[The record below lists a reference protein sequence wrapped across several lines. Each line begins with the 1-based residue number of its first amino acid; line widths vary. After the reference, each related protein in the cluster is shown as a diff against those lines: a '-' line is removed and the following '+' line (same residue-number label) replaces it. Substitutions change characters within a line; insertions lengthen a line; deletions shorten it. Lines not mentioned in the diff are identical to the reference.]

1 MKQNRNGQE
10 EVQALD
16 KQGKTIT
23 IKINGKDRPVREE
36 KRLVHDEDE
45 SQYVQSHRE
54 EALKETAASQESAE
68 ADDSF
73 DWILPDPIE
82 EEVLKEYKIA
92 PKQAK
97 KPKKNIG
104 ISVWNKKPTRNN
116 RLYSTIFITVF
127 FAVLLGTAFG
137 VTILKF
143 VTADTDQ
150 VAPAV
155 TKVNPEPEK
164 PDTGTGTGTAKDSV
178 QLNNIS
184 AFVIQNGIFTT
195 EEAAK
200 ERVNLLAGKGVAAEI
215 FPVNGQ
221 FAIYLGMAGSIEDAK
236 QISNTLK
243 DKGIEVFAKPVEIT
257 GGTAADVTA
266 EEGKF
271 LEKAPEIYGILSSG
285 KADSPEVIKKVVEYQ
300 IMLSEIPD
308 KSIEDKNILK
318 AKASIERASKAFSDF
333 QKSKD
338 KNQLADM
345 QSNLLAFLSAYQ
357 SISK

>member
-1 MKQNRNGQE
+1 M
-10 EVQALD
+10 D

-23 IKINGKDRPVREE
+23 IKINGKDRPVKEE
-36 KRLVHDEDE
+36 KRLMLDEDE
-45 SQYVQSHRE
+45 SQYVQSHRD

-97 KPKKNIG
+97 KQKKNIG
-104 ISVWNKKPTRNN
+104 ISVWNKKTTRNN

-164 PDTGTGTGTAKDSV
+164 PATGTAKDSV

-200 ERVNLLAGKGVAAEI
+200 ERVNLLAGQGVAAEI

-236 QISNTLK
+236 QTSNTLK

-257 GGTAADVTA
+257 GGTASNVTA

-271 LEKAPEIYGILSSG
+271 LEKAPEIYEILSSG

-345 QSNLLAFLSAYQ
+345 QTNLLAFLSAYQ
-357 SISK
+357 TITK

>member
-1 MKQNRNGQE
+1 
-10 EVQALD
+10 LD

-23 IKINGKDRPVREE
+23 IKINGKDRPLKEE
-36 KRLVHDEDE
+36 KRLMLDEDE
-45 SQYVQSHRE
+45 NQFVQSHRD

-97 KPKKNIG
+97 KTKKNIG

-164 PDTGTGTGTAKDSV
+164 PDTGTGTAKGSV

-200 ERVNLLAGKGVAAEI
+200 ERVNLLAGQGVAAEI

-236 QISNTLK
+236 QTSNTLK

-257 GGTAADVTA
+257 GGTAADVTV

-338 KNQLADM
+338 ANQLADM
-345 QSNLLAFLSAYQ
+345 QTNLLAFLSAYQ